1 MKAWGNRLMIV
12 REIEYSDADALWQM
26 QFQLDKE
33 TSYMMYEPNERVRN
47 DKLINNLIKNAV
59 EGKALLLVA
68 EDEKQIVGFLSAQ
81 RGGPNRI
88 KHTAYIV
95 VGIRKA
101 YRGQGIGSEFFKRLD
116 SWARTKNITRLELTV
131 MCTNHIAK
139 KLYEKNGF
147 VIEGTKKNSML
158 VDGEYVDEFYMAK
171 LL

>member
-1 MKAWGNRLMIV
+1 MIV
-12 REIEYSDADALWQM
+12 REIEYSDAAAFWQM

-47 DKLINNLIKNAV
+47 DNSINNLIKNSI

-68 EDEKQIVGFLSAQ
+68 EDDKQIVGFLSAQ

-95 VGIRKA
+95 VGIREA

-116 SWARTKNITRLELTV
+116 LWAIAKNITR
-131 MCTNHIAK
+131 
-139 KLYEKNGF
+139 
-147 VIEGTKKNSML
+147 
-158 VDGEYVDEFYMAK
+158 
-171 LL
+171 

>member
-1 MKAWGNRLMIV
+1 MIV
-12 REIEYSDADALWQM
+12 REIEFGDAAAFWEM

-47 DKLINNLIKNAV
+47 DDSINNLIKSSI
-59 EGKALLLVA
+59 EGKTLLLVA
-68 EDEKQIVGFLSAQ
+68 EDDKQIVGFISAQ

-95 VGIRKA
+95 VGIREA
-101 YRGQGIGSEFFKRLD
+101 YRGQGIGREFFRRLD
-116 SWARTKNITRLELTV
+116 LWAREKNITRLELTV

-147 VIEGTKKNSML
+147 VIEGVKKKSML
-158 VDGEYVDEFYMAK
+158 VNGEFIDEFYMAK

>member
-1 MKAWGNRLMIV
+1 MIV
-12 REIEYSDADALWQM
+12 REIEFSDADAFWQM
-26 QFQLDKE
+26 QFELDKE

-47 DKLINNLIKNAV
+47 DNLINNLIENAV
-59 EGKALLLVA
+59 EGKNLLLVA
-68 EDEKQIVGFLSAQ
+68 EDDKQIVGFLSAQ

-95 VGIRKA
+95 VGIRED

-116 SWARTKNITRLELTV
+116 QWARLKNITRLELTV

-147 VIEGTKKNSML
+147 VIEGIKKNSML
-158 VDGEYVDEFYMAK
+158 VNGK
-171 LL
+171 

>member
-1 MKAWGNRLMIV
+1 MIV
-12 REIEYSDADALWQM
+12 REIEFSDAAAFWEM

-47 DKLINNLIKNAV
+47 DDSINNLIKNSI

-68 EDEKQIVGFLSAQ
+68 EDHKQIVGFLSAQ

-95 VGIRKA
+95 VGIREA

-116 SWARTKNITRLELTV
+116 LWARAKNITRLELTV

-139 KLYEKNGF
+139 KLYEKSGF
-147 VIEGTKKNSML
+147 VIEGVKKNSML
-158 VDGEYVDEFYMAK
+158 VNGEFIDEFYMAK